1 MKTAL
6 QAKTIRLKVIKLLAE
21 TEQLKKDLA
30 NALQAQETL
39 RLALE
44 VQTKRAENLEDQN
57 KISKLADGIQ
67 LGTQD
72 KTELKNSINRYVREI
87 DECLKLLNQIPNN
100 NWTSYQSIS
109 I

>member
-67 LGTQD
+67 LAKQD

>member
-1 MKTAL
+1 MKSAL

-21 TEQLKKDLA
+21 TEQLKKELS
-30 NALQAQETL
+30 NALAEQERL
-39 RLALE
+39 RIALE
-44 VQTKRAENLEDQN
+44 KETKRAENLEDQN

-67 LGTQD
+67 LNSQD

-100 NWTSYQSIS
+100 N
-109 I
+109 

>member
-67 LGTQD
+67 LAKQD

-100 NWTSYQSIS
+100 N
-109 I
+109 

>member
-6 QAKTIRLKVIKLLAE
+6 QAKTIRLKVIKLLEE

-100 NWTSYQSIS
+100 N
-109 I
+109 

>member
-1 MKTAL
+1 MKSAL

-21 TEQLKKDLA
+21 TEQLKKELS
-30 NALQAQETL
+30 NALAEQERL
-39 RLALE
+39 RVALE
-44 VQTKRAENLEDQN
+44 KQTKRAENLEDQN

-67 LGTQD
+67 LNSQD

-100 NWTSYQSIS
+100 N
-109 I
+109 